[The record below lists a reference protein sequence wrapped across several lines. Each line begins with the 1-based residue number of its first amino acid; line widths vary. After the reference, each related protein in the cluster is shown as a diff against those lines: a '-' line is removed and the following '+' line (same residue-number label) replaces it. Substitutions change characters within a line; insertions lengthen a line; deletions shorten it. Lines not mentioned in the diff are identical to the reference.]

1 MERGPALA
9 WPAELTRPTTRA
21 ALSAARRTRVAGRL
35 SPFLSRS
42 AAEQLAAHAEGPRRF
57 PPFFLSATHDK
68 RVNLFVSEWKGLP
81 KGPTGYNANVDGRI
95 RRHRDSP
102 ARTPREPRFGETAM
116 KTEQPAATSGP
127 TFNSIKEVETHLK
140 TRMDKAVSDL
150 QHEMAAIRT
159 GRASLGILD
168 HIRVDYYGTPTP
180 LNQVANLHVPEPAL
194 ITIQPWD
201 VSQIGPIEKAI
212 RTSDLGLNPAND
224 GKIIRLPIPPLTEER
239 RKELV
244 KKLHA
249 AAEHHRV
256 SVRAVR
262 RDGNEAVKKLLKD
275 KKVTEDDDKKAH
287 DEIQKLTDAYMAKI
301 DAAAKAKEKDILEI
315 K

>member
-1 MERGPALA
+1 
-9 WPAELTRPTTRA
+9 
-21 ALSAARRTRVAGRL
+21 
-35 SPFLSRS
+35 
-42 AAEQLAAHAEGPRRF
+42 
-57 PPFFLSATHDK
+57 
-68 RVNLFVSEWKGLP
+68 
-81 KGPTGYNANVDGRI
+81 
-95 RRHRDSP
+95 
-102 ARTPREPRFGETAM
+102 M
-116 KTEQPAATSGP
+116 KTEQQPAPSGQ
-127 TFNSIKEVETHLK
+127 TFNNLKEVESNLK

-150 QHEMAAIRT
+150 QHEMASIRT

-180 LNQVANLHVPEPAL
+180 LNQLANLHVPEPAL

-201 VSQIGPIEKAI
+201 VSQIGPIEKSI

-244 KKLHA
+244 KRLHA

-256 SVRAVR
+256 SVRNIR

-275 KKVTEDDDKKAH
+275 KKITEDDDKRAH
-287 DEIQKLTDAYMAKI
+287 DEVQKLTDTYMQRI
-301 DAAAKAKEKDILEI
+301 DQAAKTKEKEILEI
-315 K
+315 R